1 MRLWDDAVTRRQ
13 VEGPIVYF
21 FPFWDRCNNM
31 EFSGPRWA
39 EYEAHLYVT
48 RPTASFHFAIAS
60 PSLRR
65 SHFLTHPSPP
75 LRRRRLV
82 AVDAAARHRAAALS
96 PLLRALPAT
105 APPPL
110 PRRAPRAARG
120 RGRGEV
126 APPPAAAALSL
137 SLAVLLGELLAPW
150 EVALPPPG
158 SSPAAAGTLL
168 SRVLDFRELVVRKP

>member
-1 MRLWDDAVTRRQ
+1 M
-13 VEGPIVYF
+13 YF

-82 AVDAAARHRAAALS
+82 AVDAAARHRTAASLPPS
-96 PLLRALPAT
+96 PLRALPAT
-105 APPPL
+105 APPPS
-110 PRRAPRAARG
+110 PAPRATGCKRERARRGGPSSG
-120 RGRGEV
+120 RRR
-126 APPPAAAALSL
+126 ALSL
-137 SLAVLLGELLAPW
+137 ARRAVGRVTCSLGGGS
-150 EVALPPPG
+150 PP
-158 SSPAAAGTLL
+158 SRIL
-168 SRVLDFRELVVRKP
+168 SGGCRHASLSCARFP